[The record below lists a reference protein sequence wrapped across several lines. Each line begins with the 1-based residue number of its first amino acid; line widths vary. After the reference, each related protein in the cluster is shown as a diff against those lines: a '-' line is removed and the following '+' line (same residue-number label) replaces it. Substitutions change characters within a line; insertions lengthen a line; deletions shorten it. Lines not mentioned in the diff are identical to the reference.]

1 MLALMGG
8 LWTRATLATGWPKEI
23 LGKSLDERIA
33 VLLALL
39 PGVTPW

>member
-1 MLALMGG
+1 LLPDAL
-8 LWTRATLATGWPKEI
+8 KEI

-39 PGVTPW
+39 PGVPG